1 MANVRC
7 FGYAGIVQIEQKLV
21 KQFNS
26 SGVFMRQEPP
36 LWRQKLTLLGATP
49 VEMTVNSN
57 DTATVVIIEVDD
69 GTTVRYEVN
78 PGGPL
83 GTGHVNASTNSPRLS
98 GIDAFQWFRGA
109 TISFVDAG
117 AV

>member
-26 SGVFMRQEPP
+26 SGVFFRQEPYI
-36 LWRQKLTLLGATP
+36 WSQKLALNGATP
-49 VEMTVNSN
+49 VEMTVQPN
-57 DTATVVIIEVDD
+57 DTATMVIVEVDD
-69 GTTVRYEVN
+69 NTSVRYELN

-83 GTGHVNASTNSPRLS
+83 ASNHRAASTNSPRLS
-98 GIDAFQWFRGA
+98 GIDAFQWFKGA
-109 TISFVDAG
+109 TISFVDSS